1 MQRDEIVGNAGK
13 LVFLILG
20 TLLILGPATS
30 GEITSQRRLLF
41 FFDKIEVNGEVD
53 VFLSKGK
60 RNREATIYADS
71 EIIDTVLTKVSKR
84 TLYVD
89 ANNTYRLARRLP
101 FIKLNAQRKF
111 PVEIMISIDKLSEI
125 RVHGASNLTSVGL
138 NSDQLSVFCSSTGKI
153 HLENPNSPILQLRH
167 EGSGVVVLRGK
178 NVQRLEAQ
186 ILGDGSLRAE
196 EFQVD
201 QATLL
206 HRGKTNAHLS
216 PMRWMD
222 ARMQGSGN
230 LMLHRKPEK
239 MVVDQAGKGIVSD
252 IISGPLPFL
261 DLNASTPKLGEKY

>member
-13 LVFLILG
+13 VIFLILG
-20 TLLILGPATS
+20 TLLILGPATP

-53 VFLSKGK
+53 VFLSKGN
-60 RNREATIYADS
+60 RNREATIFADS

-84 TLYVD
+84 TLYAD

-153 HLENPNSPILQLRH
+153 HLENLISPTLQLRH

-178 NVQRLEAQ
+178 GVQRLEA
-186 ILGDGSLRAE
+186 
-196 EFQVD
+196 
-201 QATLL
+201 
-206 HRGKTNAHLS
+206 
-216 PMRWMD
+216 
-222 ARMQGSGN
+222 
-230 LMLHRKPEK
+230 
-239 MVVDQAGKGIVSD
+239 
-252 IISGPLPFL
+252 
-261 DLNASTPKLGEKY
+261 